1 MNGPLYWKGQLPV
14 ILLQLAAMVGLALL
28 LLLGGM
34 NGDSVALILLL
45 WALVAALWLVRGY
58 VLRKRQLEA
67 LLERG
72 PPAAGGL
79 PAGGSDARAHPGG

>member
-58 VLRKRQLEA
+58 VLR
-67 LLERG
+67 
-72 PPAAGGL
+72 
-79 PAGGSDARAHPGG
+79 